1 MNEDLKKRILAL
13 EKRLMP
19 EVCMCLVELPDGT
32 QKETTIDDWFENRKE
47 WEFKKMTVAS
57 DPAAV
62 LLVLAD
68 VDDQVA
74 EWALSK
80 GDIEGATKMTA
91 EAAQYV
97 AEYERRTHHE
107 KP

>member
-1 MNEDLKKRILAL
+1 MNELLKKRIKEL
-13 EKRLMP
+13 KKKIVP
-19 EVCMCLVELPDGT
+19 EVCFCLVELPDGT
-32 QKETTIDDWFENRKE
+32 QKETTIDDWFEHRKE

-68 VDDQVA
+68 VDEQVA
-74 EWALSK
+74 EYALSK

-91 EAAQYV
+91 EAAEYV
-97 AEYERRTHHE
+97 KEYERRTRL
-107 KP
+107 